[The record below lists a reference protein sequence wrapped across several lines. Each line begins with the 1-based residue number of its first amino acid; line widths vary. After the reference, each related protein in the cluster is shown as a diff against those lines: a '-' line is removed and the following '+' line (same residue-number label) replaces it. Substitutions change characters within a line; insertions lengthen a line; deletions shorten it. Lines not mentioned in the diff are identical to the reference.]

1 MGNID
6 KYRGCLLGGAAGDA
20 LGYAIEFDREE
31 AIAARYG
38 SRGIRDYQLDERG
51 LAPFSDDTQMTLYT
65 ANSLLCSLAAL
76 SAQASGGTPASGGTQ
91 DSGDGPTLMSP
102 TALSVWASAS
112 PTLPSPAALAAY
124 APAQMAQF
132 YVEWMYTQVS
142 PYPLAESK
150 AWISSLSELFASRA
164 PGVTCMNACEAMASG
179 AKAVNNSK
187 GCGGIMRM
195 APVGLI
201 NTSPG
206 FSGVELQ
213 RLGAQLAELTHCH
226 ELGWMPA
233 GVFAHIVSLLAR
245 DEASSVREA
254 ATQALNT
261 LPEAFPNAHYLG
273 QLQELLRYTL
283 RLADSDMPDLEAIHA
298 LGEGWVAEE
307 ALAIG
312 LLCSLR
318 HEDDFAGAITSA
330 VNHGGDSDSTGAIAG
345 NIVGAHLGL
354 TEIPQRYLE
363 HLELRDTISK
373 IADDLFTGPQASPD
387 LYFPSASPDGDGVQ
401 PQQVSTTAPGVTPSL
416 SGVVVNSK

>member
-1 MGNID
+1 
-6 KYRGCLLGGAAGDA
+6 
-20 LGYAIEFDREE
+20 
-31 AIAARYG
+31 
-38 SRGIRDYQLDERG
+38 
-51 LAPFSDDTQMTLYT
+51 
-65 ANSLLCSLAAL
+65 
-76 SAQASGGTPASGGTQ
+76 
-91 DSGDGPTLMSP
+91 
-102 TALSVWASAS
+102 
-112 PTLPSPAALAAY
+112 
-124 APAQMAQF
+124 
-132 YVEWMYTQVS
+132 
-142 PYPLAESK
+142 
-150 AWISSLSELFASRA
+150 
-164 PGVTCMNACEAMASG
+164 MNACEAMANG

-201 NTSPG
+201 NTSPS

-245 DEASSVREA
+245 NEGSSVREA

-273 QLQELLRYTL
+273 QLQELMRYTL

-354 TEIPQRYLE
+354 AGIPQRYLE

-387 LYFPSASPDGDGVQ
+387 LYFPPISPDGDGV
-401 PQQVSTTAPGVTPSL
+401 
-416 SGVVVNSK
+416 

>member
-76 SAQASGGTPASGGTQ
+76 SAHTSSGTPTSIDAHASGGAQ
-91 DSGDGPTLMSP
+91 DSDDGPTLVSP
-102 TALSVWASAS
+102 TPAPV
-112 PTLPSPAALAAY
+112 TLPSPAVLAAY

-142 PYPLAESK
+142 PYPLAEPK
-150 AWISSLSELFASRA
+150 AWISSLPELFASRA
-164 PGVTCMNACEAMASG
+164 PGVTCMNACEAMANG

-201 NTSPG
+201 NTCPS
-206 FSGVELQ
+206 FSDVELQ

-233 GVFAHIVSLLAR
+233 GVFAHIVSLLSR
-245 DEASSVREA
+245 DEASSVQEA

-354 TEIPQRYLE
+354 AGIPQRYLE

-387 LYFPSASPDGDGVQ
+387 LYFPPVSRDGDGV
-401 PQQVSTTAPGVTPSL
+401 
-416 SGVVVNSK
+416 

>member
-38 SRGIRDYQLDERG
+38 SHGIRDYQLDERG

-76 SAQASGGTPASGGTQ
+76 SAQAYGGTQASGGAPTSSDAQ
-91 DSGDGPTLMSP
+91 ASSGAPAP
-102 TALSVWASAS
+102 APA
-112 PTLPSPAALAAY
+112 PLPSPAALAAY

-142 PYPLAESK
+142 PYPLAEPK
-150 AWISSLSELFASRA
+150 AWISSLPELFASRA
-164 PGVTCMNACEAMASG
+164 PGVTCMNACEAMANG

-201 NTSPG
+201 NTSPS

-245 DEASSVREA
+245 NEGSSVREA

-273 QLQELLRYTL
+273 QLQELMRYTL

-354 TEIPQRYLE
+354 AGIPQRYLE

-373 IADDLFTGPQASPD
+373 IADDLFIGPQASPD
-387 LYFPSASPDGDGVQ
+387 LYFPPVSPDGDGV
-401 PQQVSTTAPGVTPSL
+401 
-416 SGVVVNSK
+416 

>member
-38 SRGIRDYQLDERG
+38 SHGIRDYQLDERG

-76 SAQASGGTPASGGTQ
+76 SAQAYGDTQASGGA
-91 DSGDGPTLMSP
+91 PTSSD
-102 TALSVWASAS
+102 AQASSDAPAPAS

-124 APAQMAQF
+124 APAQMTQF

-142 PYPLAESK
+142 PYPLAEPK
-150 AWISSLSELFASRA
+150 AWISSLPELFASRA
-164 PGVTCMNACEAMASG
+164 PGVTCMNACEAMANG

-201 NTSPG
+201 NTCPS

-213 RLGAQLAELTHCH
+213 CLGAQLAELTHCH

-233 GVFAHIVSLLAR
+233 GVFAHIVSLLSR

-283 RLADSDMPDLEAIHA
+283 RLADSDIPDLEAIHA

-354 TEIPQRYLE
+354 AGIPQRYLE

-387 LYFPSASPDGDGVQ
+387 LYFPPVSPDGDGV
-401 PQQVSTTAPGVTPSL
+401 
-416 SGVVVNSK
+416 

>member
-76 SAQASGGTPASGGTQ
+76 SAQASGGAPA
-91 DSGDGPTLMSP
+91 LVSP
-102 TALSVWASAS
+102 S
-112 PTLPSPAALAAY
+112 ALAAY

-142 PYPLAESK
+142 PFPLAEPK
-150 AWISSLSELFASRA
+150 AWISSLPELFASRA
-164 PGVTCMNACEAMASG
+164 PGVTCMNACEAMANG

-201 NTSPG
+201 NTCPS

-213 RLGAQLAELTHCH
+213 CLGAQLAELTHCH

-233 GVFAHIVSLLAR
+233 GVFAHIVSLLSR

-283 RLADSDMPDLEAIHA
+283 RLADSDIPDLEAINA

-354 TEIPQRYLE
+354 AGIPQRYLE

-387 LYFPSASPDGDGVQ
+387 LYFPPVSPDGDGV
-401 PQQVSTTAPGVTPSL
+401 
-416 SGVVVNSK
+416 

>member
-76 SAQASGGTPASGGTQ
+76 SAHTSSGAPTSIDAQASSGAPA
-91 DSGDGPTLMSP
+91 PAP
-102 TALSVWASAS
+102 A
-112 PTLPSPAALAAY
+112 TLPSPAVLAAY

-142 PYPLAESK
+142 PYPLAEPK
-150 AWISSLSELFASRA
+150 AWISSLPELFASRA
-164 PGVTCMNACEAMASG
+164 PGVTCMNACEAMANG

-201 NTSPG
+201 NTSPS

-283 RLADSDMPDLEAIHA
+283 HLANSDIPDLEAIHA

-318 HEDDFAGAITSA
+318 HENDFAGAITSA

-354 TEIPQRYLE
+354 AGIPQCYLE

-373 IADDLFTGPQASPD
+373 IADDLFTGPQSSPD
-387 LYFPSASPDGDGVQ
+387 LYFPPVSPDGDGV
-401 PQQVSTTAPGVTPSL
+401 
-416 SGVVVNSK
+416 

>member
-38 SRGIRDYQLDERG
+38 SRGIRNYRLDKRG

-76 SAQASGGTPASGGTQ
+76 SAQASGGTQDSGSAQASSGAQASGGTQ
-91 DSGDGPTLMSP
+91 ASGGVQASDGVQASGGSQASGDAP
-102 TALSVWASAS
+102 ARVS

-142 PYPLAESK
+142 PYPLAEPK
-150 AWISSLSELFASRA
+150 AWISNLPELFASRA
-164 PGVTCMNACEAMASG
+164 PGITCLNACEAMASG
-179 AKAVNNSK
+179 AKVVNNSK

-195 APVGLI
+195 APAGLI

-213 RLGAQLAELTHCH
+213 RLGAQLAELTHRH

-245 DEASSVREA
+245 NESCSVREA

-261 LPEAFPNAHYLG
+261 LPEAFPNAHYLA
-273 QLQELLRYTL
+273 QLQELLGYTL
-283 RLADSDMPDLEAIHA
+283 RLADSAMADLEAIHA

-318 HEDDFAGAITSA
+318 HENDFEGAITSA

-354 TEIPQRYLE
+354 AGIPQHYLE
-363 HLELRDTISK
+363 HLELRDMISK

-387 LYFPSASPDGDGVQ
+387 LYFPPVSPDGDGV
-401 PQQVSTTAPGVTPSL
+401 
-416 SGVVVNSK
+416 

>member
-38 SRGIRDYQLDERG
+38 SRGIRNYRLDERG

-76 SAQASGGTPASGGTQ
+76 SAQASDGVQASSDAPA
-91 DSGDGPTLMSP
+91 LVSP
-102 TALSVWASAS
+102 T
-112 PTLPSPAALAAY
+112 ALAAY

-142 PYPLAESK
+142 PYPLAEPK
-150 AWISSLSELFASRA
+150 AWISNLPELFASRA
-164 PGVTCMNACEAMASG
+164 PGITCLNACEAMASG
-179 AKAVNNSK
+179 AKVVNNSK

-195 APVGLI
+195 APAGLI

-213 RLGAQLAELTHCH
+213 RLGAQLAELTHRH

-245 DEASSVREA
+245 NESCSVREA

-283 RLADSDMPDLEAIHA
+283 RLADSDIPDLEAIHA

-354 TEIPQRYLE
+354 AGIPQRYLE

-387 LYFPSASPDGDGVQ
+387 LYFPPVTFRPSAPTASSP
-401 PQQVSTTAPGVTPSL
+401 
-416 SGVVVNSK
+416 SK

>member
-38 SRGIRDYQLDERG
+38 SHGIRDYQLDERG

-76 SAQASGGTPASGGTQ
+76 SAQASGSAHASGGAQ
-91 DSGDGPTLMSP
+91 DSDDGPTLVSP
-102 TALSVWASAS
+102 TPAPV
-112 PTLPSPAALAAY
+112 TLPSPAVLAAY

-142 PYPLAESK
+142 PYPLAEPK
-150 AWISSLSELFASRA
+150 AWISSLPELFASRA

-201 NTSPG
+201 NTCPG

-233 GVFAHIVSLLAR
+233 GVFAHIVSLLSR
-245 DEASSVREA
+245 DEASSVQEA
-254 ATQALNT
+254 ATQALST
-261 LPEAFPNAHYLG
+261 LPEAFPNAHYLA
-273 QLQELLRYTL
+273 QLQELLGYTL
-283 RLADSDMPDLEAIHA
+283 RLADSAMPDLEAIHA

-318 HEDDFAGAITSA
+318 YENDFEGAITSA

-354 TEIPQRYLE
+354 AGIPQHYLE

-373 IADDLFTGPQASPD
+373 IADDLFAGPQASPD
-387 LYFPSASPDGDGVQ
+387 LYFPPVTFHPSAPIASSP
-401 PQQVSTTAPGVTPSL
+401 SR
-416 SGVVVNSK
+416 

>member
-76 SAQASGGTPASGGTQ
+76 SAHASGGA
-91 DSGDGPTLMSP
+91 P
-102 TALSVWASAS
+102 TAIDAQASSGA
-112 PTLPSPAALAAY
+112 PAPAPAPLPSPAALATY

-142 PYPLAESK
+142 PFPLAEPK
-150 AWISSLSELFASRA
+150 AWISSLPELFASRA
-164 PGVTCMNACEAMASG
+164 PGVTCMNACEAMANG

-201 NTSPG
+201 NTCPS

-213 RLGAQLAELTHCH
+213 CLGAQLAELTHCH

-233 GVFAHIVSLLAR
+233 GVFAHIVSLLSR

-283 RLADSDMPDLEAIHA
+283 RLADSDIPDLEAIHA

-354 TEIPQRYLE
+354 AGIPQRYLE

-387 LYFPSASPDGDGVQ
+387 LYFPPVSPDGDGV
-401 PQQVSTTAPGVTPSL
+401 
-416 SGVVVNSK
+416 

>member
-31 AIAARYG
+31 AIAARHG

-76 SAQASGGTPASGGTQ
+76 SAQASGDAHAAAGTQPSGDAQASSGAQPCGSAHASG
-91 DSGDGPTLMSP
+91 DAPTLAP
-102 TALSVWASAS
+102 A
-112 PTLPSPAALAAY
+112 PLPSPAALAAY

-142 PYPLAESK
+142 PFPLAEPK
-150 AWISSLSELFASRA
+150 AWISSLPELFASRA
-164 PGVTCMNACEAMASG
+164 PGVTCMNACEAMANG

-233 GVFAHIVSLLAR
+233 GVFAHIVSLLSR

-318 HEDDFAGAITSA
+318 HKDDFAGAITSA

-354 TEIPQRYLE
+354 AGIPQRYLE

-373 IADDLFTGPQASPD
+373 IADDLFTGPQASPG
-387 LYFPSASPDGDGVQ
+387 LYFPSASPDGDSV
-401 PQQVSTTAPGVTPSL
+401 
-416 SGVVVNSK
+416 

>member
-38 SRGIRDYQLDERG
+38 SHGIRDYQLDERG

-76 SAQASGGTPASGGTQ
+76 SAQAYGGTQASGGAPTSSDAQ
-91 DSGDGPTLMSP
+91 ASSGAPAP
-102 TALSVWASAS
+102 APA
-112 PTLPSPAALAAY
+112 PLPSPAALAAY

-142 PYPLAESK
+142 PYPLTEPK
-150 AWISSLSELFASRA
+150 AWISSLPELFASRA
-164 PGVTCMNACEAMASG
+164 PGVTCMNACDAMANG

-201 NTSPG
+201 NTCPG

-226 ELGWMPA
+226 
-233 GVFAHIVSLLAR
+233 
-245 DEASSVREA
+245 
-254 ATQALNT
+254 
-261 LPEAFPNAHYLG
+261 
-273 QLQELLRYTL
+273 
-283 RLADSDMPDLEAIHA
+283 
-298 LGEGWVAEE
+298 
-307 ALAIG
+307 
-312 LLCSLR
+312 
-318 HEDDFAGAITSA
+318 
-330 VNHGGDSDSTGAIAG
+330 
-345 NIVGAHLGL
+345 
-354 TEIPQRYLE
+354 
-363 HLELRDTISK
+363 
-373 IADDLFTGPQASPD
+373 
-387 LYFPSASPDGDGVQ
+387 
-401 PQQVSTTAPGVTPSL
+401 
-416 SGVVVNSK
+416 

>member
-65 ANSLLCSLAAL
+65 ANSLLYSLAAL
-76 SAQASGGTPASGGTQ
+76 SAQAYGDTQASGGAPTSSDAQ
-91 DSGDGPTLMSP
+91 ASSGAPAP
-102 TALSVWASAS
+102 APA
-112 PTLPSPAALAAY
+112 PLPSPAALAAY

-132 YVEWMYTQVS
+132 YVEWMYTQVI
-142 PYPLAESK
+142 PYPLAEPK
-150 AWISSLSELFASRA
+150 AWISSLPELFASRA
-164 PGVTCMNACEAMASG
+164 PGVTCMNACEAMANG

-201 NTSPG
+201 NTCPS

-283 RLADSDMPDLEAIHA
+283 HLANSDIPDLEAIHA

-318 HEDDFAGAITSA
+318 HENDFAGAITSA

-354 TEIPQRYLE
+354 AGIPQRYLK

-387 LYFPSASPDGDGVQ
+387 LYFPPVSPDGDG
-401 PQQVSTTAPGVTPSL
+401 A
-416 SGVVVNSK
+416 

>member
-31 AIAARYG
+31 AIVARYG
-38 SRGIRDYQLDERG
+38 SHGIRDYQLDERG

-76 SAQASGGTPASGGTQ
+76 SAQASTGVHAQAPGGAPA
-91 DSGDGPTLMSP
+91 PAP
-102 TALSVWASAS
+102 A
-112 PTLPSPAALAAY
+112 TLPSPAALTAY

-142 PYPLAESK
+142 PYPLAEPK
-150 AWISSLSELFASRA
+150 AWISSLPELFASRA

-201 NTSPG
+201 NTCPG

-213 RLGAQLAELTHCH
+213 CLGAQLAELTHCH

-233 GVFAHIVSLLAR
+233 GVFAHIVSLLSR

-354 TEIPQRYLE
+354 AGIPQRYLE

-387 LYFPSASPDGDGVQ
+387 LYFPSASPDGDGV
-401 PQQVSTTAPGVTPSL
+401 
-416 SGVVVNSK
+416 

>member
-1 MGNID
+1 MENID

-65 ANSLLCSLAAL
+65 ANSLLYSLAAL
-76 SAQASGGTPASGGTQ
+76 SAQAYGDTQASGGAPTSSDAQ
-91 DSGDGPTLMSP
+91 ASSGAPAP
-102 TALSVWASAS
+102 APA
-112 PTLPSPAALAAY
+112 PLPSPAALAAY

-142 PYPLAESK
+142 PYPLAEPK
-150 AWISSLSELFASRA
+150 AWISSLPELFASRA
-164 PGVTCMNACEAMASG
+164 PGVTCMNACEAMANG

-201 NTSPG
+201 NTCPS

-233 GVFAHIVSLLAR
+233 GVFAHIVSLLSR

-283 RLADSDMPDLEAIHA
+283 RLADSDIPDLEAIHA

-318 HEDDFAGAITSA
+318 HENDFAGAITSA

-401 PQQVSTTAPGVTPSL
+401 PQQVSTTAPGVTTQL
-416 SGVVVNSK
+416 ERRRR

>member
-38 SRGIRDYQLDERG
+38 SRGIRNYRLDKRG

-76 SAQASGGTPASGGTQ
+76 SAQASGGSQASGGTQ
-91 DSGDGPTLMSP
+91 PSGSAQSSSGAPTSSD
-102 TALSVWASAS
+102 AQASSGA
-112 PTLPSPAALAAY
+112 PAPAPATLPSPTALAAY

-132 YVEWMYTQVS
+132 YVEWMYTQVI
-142 PYPLAESK
+142 PYPLAEPK
-150 AWISSLSELFASRA
+150 AWISSLPELFASRA

-201 NTSPG
+201 NTCPS

-254 ATQALNT
+254 ATRALNT

-283 RLADSDMPDLEAIHA
+283 RLADSDIPDLEAIHA

-354 TEIPQRYLE
+354 AGIPQRYLE

-387 LYFPSASPDGDGVQ
+387 LYFPPVSPDGDGV
-401 PQQVSTTAPGVTPSL
+401 
-416 SGVVVNSK
+416 

>member
-76 SAQASGGTPASGGTQ
+76 SAQASGGAPA
-91 DSGDGPTLMSP
+91 L
-102 TALSVWASAS
+102 AS

-142 PYPLAESK
+142 PFPLAEPK
-150 AWISSLSELFASRA
+150 AWISSLPELFASRA
-164 PGVTCMNACEAMASG
+164 PGVTCMNACEAMANG

-201 NTSPG
+201 NTCPS

-213 RLGAQLAELTHCH
+213 CLGAQLAELTHCH

-233 GVFAHIVSLLAR
+233 GVFAHIVSLLSR

-283 RLADSDMPDLEAIHA
+283 RLADSDIPDLEAIHA

-307 ALAIG
+307 ALAID

-354 TEIPQRYLE
+354 AGIPQRYLE
-363 HLELRDTISK
+363 HLELRYTISK

-387 LYFPSASPDGDGVQ
+387 LYFPPVSPDGDGV
-401 PQQVSTTAPGVTPSL
+401 
-416 SGVVVNSK
+416 

>member
-76 SAQASGGTPASGGTQ
+76 SAQASSGA
-91 DSGDGPTLMSP
+91 PTL
-102 TALSVWASAS
+102 AS

-124 APAQMAQF
+124 APTQMAQF

-142 PYPLAESK
+142 PYPLANHK
-150 AWISSLSELFASRA
+150 AWISSLPELFASRA

-201 NTSPG
+201 NTCPS

-233 GVFAHIVSLLAR
+233 GVFVHIVSLLAR
-245 DEASSVREA
+245 DEASSVQEA

-283 RLADSDMPDLEAIHA
+283 RLADSDIPDLEAIHA

-354 TEIPQRYLE
+354 AGIPQRYLE

-387 LYFPSASPDGDGVQ
+387 LYFPSASPDGDGV
-401 PQQVSTTAPGVTPSL
+401 
-416 SGVVVNSK
+416 

>member
-1 MGNID
+1 MENID

-38 SRGIRDYQLDERG
+38 SHGIRNYQLDERG

-76 SAQASGGTPASGGTQ
+76 SAQASGGAPA
-91 DSGDGPTLMSP
+91 PAP
-102 TALSVWASAS
+102 A
-112 PTLPSPAALAAY
+112 TLPSPAALAAY

-142 PYPLAESK
+142 PFPLAEPK
-150 AWISSLSELFASRA
+150 AWISSLPELFASRA
-164 PGVTCMNACEAMASG
+164 PGVTCMNACEAMANG

-283 RLADSDMPDLEAIHA
+283 RLADSDIPDLEAIHA

-345 NIVGAHLGL
+345 NIVGARLGL
-354 TEIPQRYLE
+354 AGIPQRYLE

-387 LYFPSASPDGDGVQ
+387 LYFPPISPDGDGV
-401 PQQVSTTAPGVTPSL
+401 
-416 SGVVVNSK
+416 

>member
-51 LAPFSDDTQMTLYT
+51 LAQFSDDTQMTLYT
-65 ANSLLCSLAAL
+65 ANSLLCSVAAL
-76 SAQASGGTPASGGTQ
+76 SAQASGGTQASGGA
-91 DSGDGPTLMSP
+91 PAP
-102 TALSVWASAS
+102 APA
-112 PTLPSPAALAAY
+112 TLPSPAALTAY

-142 PYPLAESK
+142 PYPLAEPK
-150 AWISSLSELFASRA
+150 AWISSLPELFASRA

-213 RLGAQLAELTHCH
+213 HLGAQLAELTHCH

-283 RLADSDMPDLEAIHA
+283 RLADSDIPDLEAIHA

-345 NIVGAHLGL
+345 NIVGARLGL
-354 TEIPQRYLE
+354 AGIPQRYLE

-387 LYFPSASPDGDGVQ
+387 LYFPPVSPDGDGV
-401 PQQVSTTAPGVTPSL
+401 
-416 SGVVVNSK
+416 

>member
-31 AIAARYG
+31 TIAAHYG

-76 SAQASGGTPASGGTQ
+76 STQASGGSQASSSAPVSSDTHAAGGAPA
-91 DSGDGPTLMSP
+91 PAP
-102 TALSVWASAS
+102 A
-112 PTLPSPAALAAY
+112 TLPSPTALAAY

-142 PYPLAESK
+142 PFPLAEPK
-150 AWISSLSELFASRA
+150 AWISSLPELFASRA
-164 PGVTCMNACEAMASG
+164 PGVTCMNACEAMANG

-201 NTSPG
+201 NTCPS

-213 RLGAQLAELTHCH
+213 CLGAQLAELTHCH

-233 GVFAHIVSLLAR
+233 GVFAHIVSLLSR

-354 TEIPQRYLE
+354 AGIPQRYLE

-387 LYFPSASPDGDGVQ
+387 LYFPPVSPDGDGV
-401 PQQVSTTAPGVTPSL
+401 
-416 SGVVVNSK
+416 

>member
-38 SRGIRDYQLDERG
+38 SRGIRNYRLDERG

-76 SAQASGGTPASGGTQ
+76 SAQASGGVQAPNGAQASDDIQTSDGAPA
-91 DSGDGPTLMSP
+91 L
-102 TALSVWASAS
+102 V
-112 PTLPSPAALAAY
+112 SPAALAAY

-142 PYPLAESK
+142 PYPLAEPK
-150 AWISSLSELFASRA
+150 AWISNLPELFASRA
-164 PGVTCMNACEAMASG
+164 PGITCLNACEAMASG
-179 AKAVNNSK
+179 AKVVNNSK

-195 APVGLI
+195 APAGLI

-213 RLGAQLAELTHCH
+213 RLGAQLAELTHRH

-245 DEASSVREA
+245 NESRSVHEAT
-254 ATQALNT
+254 TQALNT
-261 LPEAFPNAHYLG
+261 LPEAFPNAHYLA

-283 RLADSDMPDLEAIHA
+283 RLADSDIPDLEAIHA

-318 HEDDFAGAITSA
+318 HENDFEGAITSA

-354 TEIPQRYLE
+354 AGIPQHYLE

-373 IADDLFTGPQASPD
+373 IADDLFAGPQASPD
-387 LYFPSASPDGDGVQ
+387 LYFPPVTFHSSAQAAS
-401 PQQVSTTAPGVTPSL
+401 SSL
-416 SGVVVNSK
+416 SSPGDV

>member
-76 SAQASGGTPASGGTQ
+76 SAHASGGAPTSSDAQASSGAPA
-91 DSGDGPTLMSP
+91 PAP
-102 TALSVWASAS
+102 A
-112 PTLPSPAALAAY
+112 PLPSPAALATY

-142 PYPLAESK
+142 PFPLAEPK
-150 AWISSLSELFASRA
+150 AWISSLPELFASRA
-164 PGVTCMNACEAMASG
+164 PGVTCMNACEAMANG

-201 NTSPG
+201 NTCPS

-213 RLGAQLAELTHCH
+213 CLGAQLAELTHCH

-233 GVFAHIVSLLAR
+233 GVFAHIVSLLSR

-354 TEIPQRYLE
+354 AGIPQRYLE

-387 LYFPSASPDGDGVQ
+387 LYFPPVSPDGDGV
-401 PQQVSTTAPGVTPSL
+401 
-416 SGVVVNSK
+416 

>member
-1 MGNID
+1 MENID

-38 SRGIRDYQLDERG
+38 SHGIRDYQLDERG

-76 SAQASGGTPASGGTQ
+76 SAHTSSGAPTAIDAQASSGAPTSSDAPALA
-91 DSGDGPTLMSP
+91 P
-102 TALSVWASAS
+102 A
-112 PTLPSPAALAAY
+112 TLPSPAALAAY

-142 PYPLAESK
+142 PYPLAEPK
-150 AWISSLSELFASRA
+150 AWISSLPELFASRA
-164 PGVTCMNACEAMASG
+164 PGVTCMNACEAMANG

-201 NTSPG
+201 NTCPS

-233 GVFAHIVSLLAR
+233 GVFAHIVSLLSR

-283 RLADSDMPDLEAIHA
+283 RLADSDIPDLEAIHA

-354 TEIPQRYLE
+354 AGIPQRYLE

-387 LYFPSASPDGDGVQ
+387 LYFPPVSPDGDGV
-401 PQQVSTTAPGVTPSL
+401 
-416 SGVVVNSK
+416 

>member
-38 SRGIRDYQLDERG
+38 SHGIRDYQLDERG

-76 SAQASGGTPASGGTQ
+76 SAHTSSGAPTAIDAQASSGAPTSSDAPALA
-91 DSGDGPTLMSP
+91 P
-102 TALSVWASAS
+102 A
-112 PTLPSPAALAAY
+112 TLPSPAALAAY

-142 PYPLAESK
+142 PYPLAEPK
-150 AWISSLSELFASRA
+150 AWISSLPELFASRA

-201 NTSPG
+201 NTCPS

-233 GVFAHIVSLLAR
+233 GVFAHIVSLLSR
-245 DEASSVREA
+245 DEASSVQEA
-254 ATQALNT
+254 ATQALST

-283 RLADSDMPDLEAIHA
+283 HLADSDIPDLEAIHA

-318 HEDDFAGAITSA
+318 HEDDFAGTITSA

-354 TEIPQRYLE
+354 AGIPQRYLE

-387 LYFPSASPDGDGVQ
+387 LYFPPVSPDGDGV
-401 PQQVSTTAPGVTPSL
+401 
-416 SGVVVNSK
+416 

>member
-38 SRGIRDYQLDERG
+38 SRGIRNYQLDERG

-76 SAQASGGTPASGGTQ
+76 SAQASGGIQASGGSQASGGTQ
-91 DSGDGPTLMSP
+91 ASSGAPTSSDTP
-102 TALSVWASAS
+102 ALAS

-142 PYPLAESK
+142 PYPLANHK
-150 AWISSLSELFASRA
+150 AWISSLPELFASRA
-164 PGVTCMNACEAMASG
+164 PGVTCMNACEAVASG

-201 NTSPG
+201 NTCPS

-233 GVFAHIVSLLAR
+233 GVFVHIVSLLAR

-254 ATQALNT
+254 TKQALNT
-261 LPEAFPNAHYLG
+261 LPKVFPNAHYLG

-354 TEIPQRYLE
+354 AEIPQRYLE

-387 LYFPSASPDGDGVQ
+387 LYFPPVSPDGDGV
-401 PQQVSTTAPGVTPSL
+401 
-416 SGVVVNSK
+416 

>member
-38 SRGIRDYQLDERG
+38 SHGIRDYQLDERG

-76 SAQASGGTPASGGTQ
+76 SAQASGGAQASSSAPVSSDTHAAGGTQASGGAPA
-91 DSGDGPTLMSP
+91 PTP
-102 TALSVWASAS
+102 A
-112 PTLPSPAALAAY
+112 PLPSPVALTAY

-142 PYPLAESK
+142 PYPLAEPK
-150 AWISSLSELFASRA
+150 AWISSLPELFASRA
-164 PGVTCMNACEAMASG
+164 PGVTCMNACEAMANG

-201 NTSPG
+201 NTCPS

-213 RLGAQLAELTHCH
+213 CLGAQLAELTHCH

-233 GVFAHIVSLLAR
+233 GVFAHIVSLLSR

-283 RLADSDMPDLEAIHA
+283 RLADSDIPDLEAINA

-354 TEIPQRYLE
+354 AEIPQRYLE

-387 LYFPSASPDGDGVQ
+387 LYFPPVSPDGDGV
-401 PQQVSTTAPGVTPSL
+401 
-416 SGVVVNSK
+416 

>member
-1 MGNID
+1 MENID

-38 SRGIRDYQLDERG
+38 SHGIRNYQLDERG

-76 SAQASGGTPASGGTQ
+76 SAHTSSGAPTAIDAQASSGAPTSSDAPALA
-91 DSGDGPTLMSP
+91 P
-102 TALSVWASAS
+102 A
-112 PTLPSPAALAAY
+112 TLPSPAALAAY

-132 YVEWMYTQVS
+132 YVEWMYTQAS
-142 PYPLAESK
+142 PYPLAEPK
-150 AWISSLSELFASRA
+150 AWISSLPELFASRA
-164 PGVTCMNACEAMASG
+164 PGVTCMNACEAMANG

-201 NTSPG
+201 NTCPG

-283 RLADSDMPDLEAIHA
+283 RLADSDIPDLEAIHA

-354 TEIPQRYLE
+354 AGIPQRYLE

-387 LYFPSASPDGDGVQ
+387 LYFPPVSPDGDGV
-401 PQQVSTTAPGVTPSL
+401 
-416 SGVVVNSK
+416 

>member
-31 AIAARYG
+31 TIAAHYG

-76 SAQASGGTPASGGTQ
+76 STQASGGSQASSSAPVSSDTHAAGGAPA
-91 DSGDGPTLMSP
+91 PAP
-102 TALSVWASAS
+102 A
-112 PTLPSPAALAAY
+112 TLPSPAALAAY

-142 PYPLAESK
+142 PYPLAEPK
-150 AWISSLSELFASRA
+150 AWISSLPELFASRA
-164 PGVTCMNACEAMASG
+164 PGVTCMNACEAMANG

-201 NTSPG
+201 NTCPS

-283 RLADSDMPDLEAIHA
+283 RLADSDIPDLEAIHA

-354 TEIPQRYLE
+354 AGIPQRYLE

-387 LYFPSASPDGDGVQ
+387 LYFPPVSRDGDGV
-401 PQQVSTTAPGVTPSL
+401 
-416 SGVVVNSK
+416 

>member
-1 MGNID
+1 MENID

-38 SRGIRDYQLDERG
+38 SHGIRDYQLDERG

-76 SAQASGGTPASGGTQ
+76 SAQAYGGTQASGGAPAPAPAT
-91 DSGDGPTLMSP
+91 M
-102 TALSVWASAS
+102 
-112 PTLPSPAALAAY
+112 PSPAALAAY
-124 APAQMAQF
+124 APAQMVQF

-142 PYPLAESK
+142 PYPLAEPK
-150 AWISSLSELFASRA
+150 AWISSLPELFASRA
-164 PGVTCMNACEAMASG
+164 PGVTCMNACDAMASG

-201 NTSPG
+201 NTCPS

-213 RLGAQLAELTHCH
+213 CLGAQLAELTHCH

-233 GVFAHIVSLLAR
+233 GVFAHIVSLLSR
-245 DEASSVREA
+245 NEASSVRET

-283 RLADSDMPDLEAIHA
+283 RLADSDIPDLEAIHA

-354 TEIPQRYLE
+354 AGIPQCYLE

-387 LYFPSASPDGDGVQ
+387 LYFPPVSPDGDGV
-401 PQQVSTTAPGVTPSL
+401 
-416 SGVVVNSK
+416 

>member
-38 SRGIRDYQLDERG
+38 SRGIRNYRLDKRG

-76 SAQASGGTPASGGTQ
+76 SAQASGDVQVSGGAQ
-91 DSGDGPTLMSP
+91 ASSDAPARVSP
-102 TALSVWASAS
+102 T
-112 PTLPSPAALAAY
+112 ALAAY

-142 PYPLAESK
+142 PYPLTEPK
-150 AWISSLSELFASRA
+150 AWISNLPELFASRA
-164 PGVTCMNACEAMASG
+164 PGITCLNACEAMASG
-179 AKAVNNSK
+179 AKVVNNSK

-195 APVGLI
+195 APAGLI

-213 RLGAQLAELTHCH
+213 RLGAQLAELTHRH

-245 DEASSVREA
+245 NESCSVREA

-261 LPEAFPNAHYLG
+261 LPEAFPNAHYLA
-273 QLQELLRYTL
+273 QLQELLGYTL
-283 RLADSDMPDLEAIHA
+283 RLADSAMPDLEAIHA

-318 HEDDFAGAITSA
+318 YENDFEGAITSA

-354 TEIPQRYLE
+354 AGIPQHYLE

-373 IADDLFTGPQASPD
+373 IADDLFAGPQASPD
-387 LYFPSASPDGDGVQ
+387 LYFPPVTFHPSAP
-401 PQQVSTTAPGVTPSL
+401 TATAS
-416 SGVVVNSK
+416 SSSK

>member
-1 MGNID
+1 MENID

-38 SRGIRDYQLDERG
+38 SHGIRNYQLDERG

-76 SAQASGGTPASGGTQ
+76 SAQASGGAPA
-91 DSGDGPTLMSP
+91 PAP
-102 TALSVWASAS
+102 A
-112 PTLPSPAALAAY
+112 TLPSPAALTAY

-142 PYPLAESK
+142 PYPLAEPK
-150 AWISSLSELFASRA
+150 AWISSLPELFASRA

-213 RLGAQLAELTHCH
+213 HLGAQLAELTHCH

-273 QLQELLRYTL
+273 QLQELMRYTL

-345 NIVGAHLGL
+345 NIVGARLGL
-354 TEIPQRYLE
+354 AGIPQRYLE

-387 LYFPSASPDGDGVQ
+387 LYFPPVSPDGDGV
-401 PQQVSTTAPGVTPSL
+401 
-416 SGVVVNSK
+416 

>member
-76 SAQASGGTPASGGTQ
+76 SAQASGGAPA
-91 DSGDGPTLMSP
+91 LVSP
-102 TALSVWASAS
+102 S
-112 PTLPSPAALAAY
+112 ALAAY

-142 PYPLAESK
+142 PFPLAEPK
-150 AWISSLSELFASRA
+150 AWISSLPELFASRA
-164 PGVTCMNACEAMASG
+164 PGVTCMNACEAMANG

-213 RLGAQLAELTHCH
+213 HLGAQLAELTHCH

-283 RLADSDMPDLEAIHA
+283 RLADSDIPDLEAIHA

-354 TEIPQRYLE
+354 AGIPQRYLE

-387 LYFPSASPDGDGVQ
+387 LYFPPVSPDGDGV
-401 PQQVSTTAPGVTPSL
+401 
-416 SGVVVNSK
+416 

>member
-51 LAPFSDDTQMTLYT
+51 LAQFSDDTQMTLYT
-65 ANSLLCSLAAL
+65 ANSLLCSVAAL
-76 SAQASGGTPASGGTQ
+76 SAQASGGTQASGGA
-91 DSGDGPTLMSP
+91 PAP
-102 TALSVWASAS
+102 AP

-142 PYPLAESK
+142 PFPLAEPK
-150 AWISSLSELFASRA
+150 AWISSLPELFASRA
-164 PGVTCMNACEAMASG
+164 PGVTCMNACEAMANG

-201 NTSPG
+201 NTCPS

-213 RLGAQLAELTHCH
+213 CLGAQLAELTHCH

-233 GVFAHIVSLLAR
+233 GVFAHIVSLLSR

-354 TEIPQRYLE
+354 AGIPQRYLE

-387 LYFPSASPDGDGVQ
+387 LYFPPVSPDGDGV
-401 PQQVSTTAPGVTPSL
+401 
-416 SGVVVNSK
+416 

>member
-38 SRGIRDYQLDERG
+38 SHGIRDYQLDERG

-76 SAQASGGTPASGGTQ
+76 SAHTSSGAPTAIDAQASSGAPTSSDAPALA
-91 DSGDGPTLMSP
+91 P
-102 TALSVWASAS
+102 A
-112 PTLPSPAALAAY
+112 TLPSPAALAAY

-142 PYPLAESK
+142 PYPLAEPK
-150 AWISSLSELFASRA
+150 AWISSLPELFASRA
-164 PGVTCMNACEAMASG
+164 PGVTCMNACEAMANG

-201 NTSPG
+201 NTCPS
-206 FSGVELQ
+206 FSDVELQ

-233 GVFAHIVSLLAR
+233 GVFAHIVSLLSR
-245 DEASSVREA
+245 DEASSVQEA

-283 RLADSDMPDLEAIHA
+283 RLADSDIPDLEAIHA

-354 TEIPQRYLE
+354 AGIPQRYLE
-363 HLELRDTISK
+363 HLELRYTISK

-387 LYFPSASPDGDGVQ
+387 LYFPPVSPDGDGV
-401 PQQVSTTAPGVTPSL
+401 
-416 SGVVVNSK
+416 

>member
-38 SRGIRDYQLDERG
+38 SRGIRNYRLDKRG

-76 SAQASGGTPASGGTQ
+76 SAQASGGAQASDGTQ
-91 DSGDGPTLMSP
+91 ASSDAPALVSP
-102 TALSVWASAS
+102 T
-112 PTLPSPAALAAY
+112 ALAAY

-142 PYPLAESK
+142 PYPLAEPK
-150 AWISSLSELFASRA
+150 AWISNLPELFASRA
-164 PGVTCMNACEAMASG
+164 PGITCLNACEAMASG
-179 AKAVNNSK
+179 AKVVNNSK

-195 APVGLI
+195 APAGLI

-213 RLGAQLAELTHCH
+213 RLGAQLAELTHRH

-245 DEASSVREA
+245 NESCSVREA

-261 LPEAFPNAHYLG
+261 LPEAFPNAHYLA
-273 QLQELLRYTL
+273 QLQELLGYTL
-283 RLADSDMPDLEAIHA
+283 RLADSAMPDLEAIHA

-318 HEDDFAGAITSA
+318 HENDFEGAITSA

-354 TEIPQRYLE
+354 AGIPQHYLE

-387 LYFPSASPDGDGVQ
+387 LYFPPVSFHPSAPIASSP
-401 PQQVSTTAPGVTPSL
+401 STL
-416 SGVVVNSK
+416 I

>member
-6 KYRGCLLGGAAGDA
+6 NYRGCLLGGAAGDA

-38 SRGIRDYQLDERG
+38 SHGIRDYQLDERG

-76 SAQASGGTPASGGTQ
+76 STQASGGAHASSSAPVSSGAPA
-91 DSGDGPTLMSP
+91 L
-102 TALSVWASAS
+102 V
-112 PTLPSPAALAAY
+112 SPAALTAY

-142 PYPLAESK
+142 PYPLAEPK
-150 AWISSLSELFASRA
+150 AWISSLPELFASRA
-164 PGVTCMNACEAMASG
+164 PGVTCMNACEAMANG

-201 NTSPG
+201 NTCPG

-233 GVFAHIVSLLAR
+233 GVFAHIVSLLSR
-245 DEASSVREA
+245 DEASSVQEA
-254 ATQALNT
+254 ATQALST

-401 PQQVSTTAPGVTPSL
+401 PQQVSTTAPGVTTQL
-416 SGVVVNSK
+416 ERRRR

>member
-51 LAPFSDDTQMTLYT
+51 LAQFSDDTQMTLYT
-65 ANSLLCSLAAL
+65 ANSLLCSVAAL
-76 SAQASGGTPASGGTQ
+76 SAQASGGTQ
-91 DSGDGPTLMSP
+91 DSGDGPTLVSP
-102 TALSVWASAS
+102 TALSAWASAS

-142 PYPLAESK
+142 PYPLAEPK
-150 AWISSLSELFASRA
+150 AWISSLPELFASRA

-201 NTSPG
+201 NTCPS

-213 RLGAQLAELTHCH
+213 CLGAQLAELTHCH

-233 GVFAHIVSLLAR
+233 GVFAHIVSLLSR

-354 TEIPQRYLE
+354 AGIPQRYLK

-387 LYFPSASPDGDGVQ
+387 LYFPSASPDGDGV
-401 PQQVSTTAPGVTPSL
+401 
-416 SGVVVNSK
+416 